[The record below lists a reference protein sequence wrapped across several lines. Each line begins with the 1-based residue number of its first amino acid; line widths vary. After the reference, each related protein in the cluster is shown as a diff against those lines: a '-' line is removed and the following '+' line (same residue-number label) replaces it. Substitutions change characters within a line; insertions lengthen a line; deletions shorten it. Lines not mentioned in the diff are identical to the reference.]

1 MTKQNVDDRLKQGD
15 LATISSLDTVLH
27 CANKNKTKMKK
38 LQKFDIS
45 CFKDNTYDFSVDCNA
60 VDKSDMLTIHKVLIV
75 RNNINYCLDLL
86 SK

>member
-1 MTKQNVDDRLKQGD
+1 MTKQNVHDRLKQGD
-15 LATISSLDTVLH
+15 LATISSLDTVLR
-27 CANKNKTKMKK
+27 CVNKKKKKKK

-45 CFKDNTYDFSVDCNA
+45 CFKDNAYDFSVDCNA
-60 VDKSDMLTIHKVLIV
+60 VDKSDMLTIHKLLIV